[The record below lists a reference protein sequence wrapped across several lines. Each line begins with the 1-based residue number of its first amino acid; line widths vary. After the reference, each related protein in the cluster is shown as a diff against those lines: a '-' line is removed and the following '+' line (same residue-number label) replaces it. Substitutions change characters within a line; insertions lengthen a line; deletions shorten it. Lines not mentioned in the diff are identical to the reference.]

1 MLLQKS
7 KTYIVNKKESIL
19 SDTEKMHYNLSSP
32 YEIEKKDIYKKS
44 TMDNNLF
51 ASYDNNIENEYK
63 TEPISLL
70 NNKDNIQENK
80 KEKEEEK
87 NHLKNLGDITIDTLF
102 FNKCQ
107 NFNKLCFIRLPIIVI
122 DENYYINFREFL
134 IGNYKYSKYKENT
147 ILYEYLI
154 LGSNE
159 IQKYEPFHVDKNRE
173 FAAECINTDL
183 IRHYDKDEIYS
194 MNNKL
199 KEYFEKND
207 IKDIGIDFYYD
218 NWINDVMNLF
228 SDFLYF
234 NHKLHSKIVKCDKC
248 KKSAIFINNINNVSS
263 NYEPTTN
270 NKININ
276 NNLLNEKEKKNIKKD
291 NSLINIIYYDEEI
304 NDHRNEIVENSNIF
318 EKECNGTLLLVTNK
332 ESLLLI
338 LENIK
343 NSKDSPKFHLV
354 CSGQNLDILMGCLQ
368 KFNDLDK
375 YIIAVAIYT
384 YNTEKYSNLKKEYNI
399 IKGIYSEKEE
409 IIDYIKKN
417 KSDKNIKYKIANIIT
432 YKEYTEKY
440 IELHKII
447 SLEYRK
453 LYQDSK
459 KTDLFDLKSVV
470 KNLEAISK
478 GSNNSHEDK
487 KPNNENAYESFYIL
501 FNKWLNQKYSS
512 NFRKIAFFIANIQL
526 SLNIYGKRD
535 NKGYN
540 SKSELYGGALINY
553 PLVLNYERN
562 IGNIITFPSFF
573 STSLDKEI
581 ANNFS
586 QYNESK
592 ENRKGLFSANYII
605 CINPGNDCIAQGFD
619 ISDISNNKYEKEI
632 LFQPFTFFKIN
643 NVKVDLTKNI
653 CFINLEL
660 IGKKEIWEEK
670 MNEKSNIDYQVS
682 ENFIKLNY

>member
-1 MLLQKS
+1 M
-7 KTYIVNKKESIL
+7 
-19 SDTEKMHYNLSSP
+19 
-32 YEIEKKDIYKKS
+32 
-44 TMDNNLF
+44 
-51 ASYDNNIENEYK
+51 
-63 TEPISLL
+63 
-70 NNKDNIQENK
+70 
-80 KEKEEEK
+80 
-87 NHLKNLGDITIDTLF
+87 
-102 FNKCQ
+102 
-107 NFNKLCFIRLPIIVI
+107 
-122 DENYYINFREFL
+122 
-134 IGNYKYSKYKENT
+134 
-147 ILYEYLI
+147 
-154 LGSNE
+154 
-159 IQKYEPFHVDKNRE
+159 
-173 FAAECINTDL
+173 
-183 IRHYDKDEIYS
+183 
-194 MNNKL
+194 
-199 KEYFEKND
+199 
-207 IKDIGIDFYYD
+207 
-218 NWINDVMNLF
+218 
-228 SDFLYF
+228 
-234 NHKLHSKIVKCDKC
+234 
-248 KKSAIFINNINNVSS
+248 
-263 NYEPTTN
+263 
-270 NKININ
+270 
-276 NNLLNEKEKKNIKKD
+276 
-291 NSLINIIYYDEEI
+291 INIIYYDEEI

-384 YNTEKYSNLKKEYNI
+384 YN
-399 IKGIYSEKEE
+399 
-409 IIDYIKKN
+409 
-417 KSDKNIKYKIANIIT
+417 
-432 YKEYTEKY
+432 TEKY

-653 CFINLEL
+653 SFINLEL